1 MLQYAIKIALTATL
15 IVAIAEISKRHSGLA
30 ALIAALPVTSLLAF
44 VWLYADTGRA
54 EAVAVAELSGQIV
67 WLVIPSLVLF
77 ITLPVLIRW
86 GWGFWP
92 SLLTACGL
100 TSAAYLVLLPLLR
113 RLGVML

>member
-54 EAVAVAELSGQIV
+54 EAVAELSGQIF

-86 GWGFWP
+86 GWGFWS

-100 TSAAYLVLLPLLR
+100 TSAAYLLLLPLLR